1 MVFSPFGLALEG
13 CCPRQVDTRPGLADC
28 LWEKGCPSTTA
39 KTVSSMV
46 QQNPQ
51 RVRPYHGAGFGG
63 SRNAGASNTSAAA
76 RSGASCAA
84 QSGAPAANELL
95 IKIAFLRSKP
105 NQIAAHPM
113 GRVVAPLVTEK

>member
-51 RVRPYHGAGFGG
+51 RVQLDRTMVPVLEDRVTREPATPARLRVLERHALPRAG
-63 SRNAGASNTSAAA
+63 
-76 RSGASCAA
+76 
-84 QSGAPAANELL
+84 
-95 IKIAFLRSKP
+95 LRQQM
-105 NQIAAHPM
+105 NC
-113 GRVVAPLVTEK
+113 L